1 MDTDRTTLKPDVYL
15 YGMTVYSTIH
25 LLEGKYPE
33 PDTYGE
39 IKQTYVLPGGETGNS
54 AIVLSQMGLR
64 VKMDGPFL
72 GSRTRDGI
80 LDFFEKFSIDCSGLH
95 YDPSYDGVQDL
106 VLVGGDTRTVFGKFG
121 CYFRE
126 GCRWSDFNR
135 EAVIASK
142 IVSIDPFFGEITN
155 NLAAYCVENGKSYVT
170 IDCLPDSYLHTHA
183 AATVISNEFIGDNF
197 KGEKTDSLFGRYT
210 NASDGLVIFTSGSKE
225 ILYGR
230 KNSGMHSLKPFKV
243 EVAGTLGA
251 GDTFRGGVV
260 YGVLKGMCDADTV
273 KFAAATAGCVCRRF
287 PMALNPPDLQE
298 ILELAGLK

>member
-1 MDTDRTTLKPDVYL
+1 MPIDRTTFKPDVYL

-39 IKQTYVLPGGETGNS
+39 IRQTYTIPGGETGNS
-54 AIVLSQMGLR
+54 AIVLSQMGLK

-72 GSRTRDGI
+72 GIRTREGI
-80 LDFFEKFSIDCSGLH
+80 LDFYREFDIDCTGFH
-95 YDPSYDGVQDL
+95 YDPSFDGVQDL
-106 VLVGGDTRTVFGKFG
+106 VLVGGDTRTVFGRFG
-121 CYFRE
+121 GYFRE
-126 GCRWSDFNR
+126 GGRWSDFDR
-135 EAVIASK
+135 EAVMASK
-142 IVSIDPFFGEITN
+142 IVSIDPFFSDVSN
-155 NLAAYCVENGKSYVT
+155 NLAVFCFENGKPYVT
-170 IDCLPDSYLHTHA
+170 IDCLPDSELHTHA
-183 AATVISNEFIGDNF
+183 AATVISNEFIGSNF
-197 KGEKTDSLFGRYT
+197 MGESIDSLFKRYT
-210 NASDGLVIFTSGSKE
+210 DASDGLVIFTFGSKE

-230 KNSGMHSLKPFKV
+230 KNTAIQSLKPFKV

-260 YGVLKGMCDADTV
+260 YAVLKGMSDTDTV

-287 PMALNPPDLQE
+287 PMALNPPELAE